1 MNEILTIY
9 FDEEKSKR
17 VPGSAEADLLEE
29 VVIGMKDYFEKC
41 LGRILLYR
49 FERQQYYDARD
60 MWVEGKGVWEG
71 KKNAGDVYGVEH
83 FCRLL
88 GKSFFTLSPPPPA
101 NPPHPVSMPEL
112 IAQTN
117 MDQQSV
123 SRLRE
128 ELAKLAQWLSR
139 NSTRFFAREY
149 EAPSREYLQDAK
161 GM

>member
-1 MNEILTIY
+1 MNEVLTLY

-17 VPGSAEADLLEE
+17 SPGSAEADLLEE

-60 MWVEGKGVWEG
+60 SWVEGKGIWEG

-88 GKSFFTLSPPPPA
+88 GKFIFFPSLLTPPPPGLLFFLF
-101 NPPHPVSMPEL
+101 S
-112 IAQTN
+112 QKY
-117 MDQQSV
+117 QQSI
-123 SRLRE
+123 
-128 ELAKLAQWLSR
+128 
-139 NSTRFFAREY
+139 
-149 EAPSREYLQDAK
+149 
-161 GM
+161 